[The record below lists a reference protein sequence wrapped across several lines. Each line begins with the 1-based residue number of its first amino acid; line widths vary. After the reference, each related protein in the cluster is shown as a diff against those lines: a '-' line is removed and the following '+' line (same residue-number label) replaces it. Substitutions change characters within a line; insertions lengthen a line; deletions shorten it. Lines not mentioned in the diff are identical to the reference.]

1 MQVELGL
8 DELMDDFD
16 MHQSINQSKKRFHE
30 ATNEA
35 AISSV
40 SISPDGRG
48 EGRVAL
54 KIAKYVFLR
63 WPQQM
68 SMLLGPAIRDSYKSN
83 MPCGQFSTRCPAS
96 SDGIASIWNT
106 TIGCRVKV

>member
-40 SISPDGRG
+40 SISPDG
-48 EGRVAL
+48 
-54 KIAKYVFLR
+54 
-63 WPQQM
+63 
-68 SMLLGPAIRDSYKSN
+68 
-83 MPCGQFSTRCPAS
+83 T
-96 SDGIASIWNT
+96 
-106 TIGCRVKV
+106 